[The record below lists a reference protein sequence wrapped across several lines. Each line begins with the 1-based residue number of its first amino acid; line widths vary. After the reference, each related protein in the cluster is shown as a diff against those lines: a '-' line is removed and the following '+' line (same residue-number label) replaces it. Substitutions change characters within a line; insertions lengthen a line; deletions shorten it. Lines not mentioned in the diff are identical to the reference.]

1 MRMLIN
7 MGMMFLLFTSGVF
20 WDVSSIQNA
29 DLKQWLL
36 WLNPLAFLLDCYR
49 KVIMQSVAYD
59 LVHLALL
66 GIVSAAALAIILIW
80 MHRCGRRIAFWVV
93 TA

>member
-49 KVIMQSVAYD
+49 KVIMQSEYYD
-59 LVHLALL
+59 VMHLGLL
-66 GIVSAAALAIILIW
+66 GLACAVALWAILSW
-80 MHRCGRRIAFWVV
+80 MQRRGRRIASWVV